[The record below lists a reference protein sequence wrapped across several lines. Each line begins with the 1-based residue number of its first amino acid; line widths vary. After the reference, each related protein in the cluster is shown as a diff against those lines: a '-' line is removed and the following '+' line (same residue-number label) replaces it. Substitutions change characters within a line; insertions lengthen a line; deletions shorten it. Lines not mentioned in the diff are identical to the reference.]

1 MAALR
6 WVDFAFIIGLPDRRN
21 IPRQKKYT
29 QTEEVYPDRRNIPR
43 QTKYTQ
49 TEEAYSNDG
58 LIRDV

>member
-43 QTKYTQ
+43 QKKYTQ
-49 TEEAYSNDG
+49 TEEVYPDRRSI
-58 LIRDV
+58 LK